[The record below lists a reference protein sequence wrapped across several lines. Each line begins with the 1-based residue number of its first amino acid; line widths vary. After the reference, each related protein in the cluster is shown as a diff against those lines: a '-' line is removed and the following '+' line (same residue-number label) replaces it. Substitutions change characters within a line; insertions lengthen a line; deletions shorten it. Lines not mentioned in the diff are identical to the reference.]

1 MLLFWI
7 ILAAAVYFTLLAG
20 VLAFF
25 AGVSKVNR
33 HWENAFRQSPEAY
46 DDRWRRAA

>member
-1 MLLFWI
+1 MLFWI

-25 AGVSKVNR
+25 AGVSKLNQ
-33 HWENAFRQSPEAY
+33 HWESAFGQSPDVY